1 MKLSCSS
8 KQCNIGI
15 TKKHNGVS
23 SKMLQ
28 AQMVKTSGTHRVTY
42 NNSASDNINYIIL
55 SGDYS
60 KNKTLLLCYK
70 YNVYI
75 RLLQP
80 LSVQK
85 PELLTMLR
93 NIINSL
99 TQEETNSIYGI
110 IPIPPVIIP
119 PPININDIPIKK
131 KFYVI
136 TRSMTETA
144 KYFIFKN
151 HAGDDVFLP
160 TNSYEF
166 NLEHPSNIG
175 TELSFSIDK
184 NDNDYKYLTRSDIS
198 AGYVGAKLVLT
209 IPQDISYNKLYTY
222 NKSENRIFVPINTID
237 ASYTSYDVYRLGL
250 YRYEFWG
257 CMLKYIG
264 IQIDTVSNK
273 DINSCKNVARPQIV
287 PVVPRSNDINMNTST
302 TIKYLTQSSI
312 LTAIDYDGVHLYIQD
327 INDKK
332 PVLYYTNFTFGLN
345 IGTYYIY
352 VPPIY
357 ILAFLN
363 KNQTN
368 NFSYIGKKIN
378 TKVTD
383 NVIGTG
389 IDTDGSYDFYSGTII
404 ITITGSFQPI
414 SMYTLQ
420 YGYLDAKHIM
430 VFSDKAPIV
439 SGIPRLI
446 NI

>member
-28 AQMVKTSGTHRVTY
+28 AQMVKTSGTHRVSY
-42 NNSASDNINYIIL
+42 SNSNSDNINLIIL
-55 SGDYS
+55 SGDFD
-60 KNKTLLLCYK
+60 KNKKLLLCYD
-70 YNVYI
+70 YAGYI

-85 PELLTMLR
+85 PALLTMLT

-99 TQEETNSIYGI
+99 TQDEKNAIYGI

-119 PPININDIPIKK
+119 PPININDITITKT
-131 KFYVI
+131 FYVI

-144 KYFIFKN
+144 QYFVFKN
-151 HAGDDVFLP
+151 FADDVFIP
-160 TNSYEF
+160 TNSYAF
-166 NLEHPSNIG
+166 NLEHTSNRG

-184 NDNDYKYLTRSDIS
+184 NDNEYKYLTRSDIS

-222 NKSENRIFVPINTID
+222 NKKENRIFGTADP
-237 ASYTSYDVYRLGL
+237 SYNSYDVYRLGL
-250 YRYEFWG
+250 YRYDFWG

-264 IQIDTVSNK
+264 IQLDTVSEK
-273 DINSCKNVARPQIV
+273 RINTCKNMPPPQIV
-287 PVVPRSNDINMNTST
+287 PLVPRSYDINNNTST

-312 LTAIDYDGVHLYIQD
+312 LTAINYDGLHLYIQD
-327 INDKK
+327 IYDKT
-332 PVLYYTNFTFGLN
+332 PVLYYTNFTFALN
-345 IGTYYIY
+345 IGTYYLY
-352 VPPIY
+352 VAPIY
-357 ILAFLN
+357 TLAFLN

-368 NFSYIGKKIN
+368 NFSYVGKKIS
-378 TKVTD
+378 TKITD

-389 IDTDGSYDFYSGTII
+389 VDTDGVYDFYSGTII

-414 SMYTLQ
+414 SIYTQ
-420 YGYLDAKHIM
+420 QFGYLDAKNIM

-439 SGIPRLI
+439 SGTPRLI